1 MENRMN
7 RSGHQA
13 GGNSSRIRIEKAF
26 QVEKDNSMNK
36 QMNWTLGVAVCGALA
51 CGTWLACRADERP
64 HIEGSLRIFMRT
76 KLDASSK
83 ILEGLTTE
91 DFQKIREGAETLH
104 KMSSAEKWRVTNDVL
119 YRQYSSQF
127 NKDAEKLL
135 EKANE
140 RNLDGATLAWV
151 ECTMSCV
158 RCHNHA
164 RAIKIAG
171 H

>member
-1 MENRMN
+1 MRNRVKWM
-7 RSGHQA
+7 
-13 GGNSSRIRIEKAF
+13 
-26 QVEKDNSMNK
+26 
-36 QMNWTLGVAVCGALA
+36 LGVAVCGAFVASAWFA
-51 CGTWLACRADERP
+51 CTADDRPRADAN
-64 HIEGSLRIFMRT
+64 LRAFMRV
-76 KLDASSK
+76 KLEASTK

-119 YRQYSSQF
+119 YRQYSVQF
-127 NKDAEKLL
+127 SKDAEKLL

-171 H
+171 R

>member
-1 MENRMN
+1 MR
-7 RSGHQA
+7 RDLR
-13 GGNSSRIRIEKAF
+13 RIVPIVAAIA
-26 QVEKDNSMNK
+26 VS
-36 QMNWTLGVAVCGALA
+36 TLGL
-51 CGTWLACRADERP
+51 WYACRADEPPSPKGSVRP
-64 HIEGSLRIFMRT
+64 FMRM
-76 KLDASSK
+76 KLEASNK

-91 DFQKIREGAETLH
+91 DFRQVRDGAQTLH
-104 KMSSAEKWRVTNDVL
+104 KMSSAEKWRVSNDVL
-119 YRQYSSQF
+119 YRQYSAEF
-127 NKDAEKLL
+127 NRDAERLL

-158 RCHNHA
+158 RCHKYA

>member
-1 MENRMN
+1 MRF
-7 RSGHQA
+7 RA
-13 GGNSSRIRIEKAF
+13 KRIVPLVMVTVLA
-26 QVEKDNSMNK
+26 
-36 QMNWTLGVAVCGALA
+36 TGV
-51 CGTWLACRADERP
+51 WLVCRADEPVEAGRGIRP
-64 HIEGSLRIFMRT
+64 FMRV
-76 KLDASSK
+76 KLEASSK

-91 DFQKIREGAETLH
+91 NFRMIREGAETLH
-104 KMSSAEKWRVTNDVL
+104 KMSAAEKWRVSNDVL
-119 YRQYSSQF
+119 YRQYSTEF
-127 NKDAEKLL
+127 NHQAETLL
-135 EKANE
+135 EKANA

>member
-1 MENRMN
+1 MSNGAKR
-7 RSGHQA
+7 
-13 GGNSSRIRIEKAF
+13 
-26 QVEKDNSMNK
+26 
-36 QMNWTLGVAVCGALA
+36 TLGITVCGAIVFCA
-51 CGTWLACRADERP
+51 WLACRADERP
-64 HIEGSLRIFMRT
+64 HVEGSLRAFMRA
-76 KLDASSK
+76 KLEASSK

-91 DFQKIREGAETLH
+91 DFQKIREGAQTLQ
-104 KMSSAEKWRVTNDVL
+104 KMSAAEKWRVTNDVL
-119 YRQYSSQF
+119 YRQYSAEF
-127 NKDAEKLL
+127 HKDAEKLL
-135 EKANE
+135 EKAND

>member
-1 MENRMN
+1 MRF
-7 RSGHQA
+7 RTSGILTFA
-13 GGNSSRIRIEKAF
+13 ILPI
-26 QVEKDNSMNK
+26 
-36 QMNWTLGVAVCGALA
+36 LA
-51 CGTWLACRADERP
+51 MGIWLSCHADEPVNRARGVRP
-64 HIEGSLRIFMRT
+64 FMRM
-76 KLDASSK
+76 KLEASSK

-91 DFQKIREGAETLH
+91 DFKMIREGAETLQN
-104 KMSSAEKWRVTNDVL
+104 MSAAEKWRVSNDVL
-119 YRQYSSQF
+119 YRQYSAEF
-127 NKDAEKLL
+127 NREAKRLL
-135 EKANE
+135 EQANA